1 MSGLI
6 LSALPTRTKWVES
19 FCFGVPESK
28 IIFEILQKTQKSP
41 SFYSFW
47 EIFYENYWDLHRNPC
62 KTPSYPSS
70 ICQKINFFR
79 APIEKRKSSPV
90 LESNSGSNDSS
101 PRCSG
106 WNFAFLRESPPKFH
120 STPSITSVHRPRFTW
135 ISHDRCIF
143 ELRIDGYH
151 KKSRYMMAFSHLWSF
166 YTQGLISRDWEPME
180 YHIQRGEARAAL
192 SGHSLL
198 WIWYPAGSGSGVIDA
213 FLE

>member
-28 IIFEILQKTQKSP
+28 IIFDLLQKTQKSP

-70 ICQKINFFR
+70 IWFRINFFR
-79 APIEKRKSSPV
+79 ARIEKRKSSPV
-90 LESNSGSNDSS
+90 SESSPLSNDSS

-106 WNFAFLRESPPKFH
+106 WNFVHALGAWTKFH

-135 ISHDRCIF
+135 ISHDRGIF
-143 ELRIDGYH
+143 ELRIDHYQ
-151 KKSRYMMAFSHLWSF
+151 KKSRYMMAFSHLTTNNCT
-166 YTQGLISRDWEPME
+166 YI
-180 YHIQRGEARAAL
+180 
-192 SGHSLL
+192 LL
-198 WIWYPAGSGSGVIDA
+198 
-213 FLE
+213 